1 MCHLLKMYSWTGI
14 LCLSESK
21 KIGQACNKK
30 IQEVS
35 PGCTKKAAGKA
46 NVELAVPAAYDSDDH
61 YPRDTYEPS
70 DVLMINLSPSLTKK
84 GT

>member
-1 MCHLLKMYSWTGI
+1 MDRHAIKKSRRSLLDA
-14 LCLSESK
+14 
-21 KIGQACNKK
+21 Q
-30 IQEVS
+30 
-35 PGCTKKAAGKA
+35 KKAAGKA
-46 NVELAVPAAYDSDDH
+46 NVELAVPAAYDSDDY

>member
-1 MCHLLKMYSWTGI
+1 MH
-14 LCLSESK
+14 
-21 KIGQACNKK
+21 
-30 IQEVS
+30 
-35 PGCTKKAAGKA
+35 KKAAGKA